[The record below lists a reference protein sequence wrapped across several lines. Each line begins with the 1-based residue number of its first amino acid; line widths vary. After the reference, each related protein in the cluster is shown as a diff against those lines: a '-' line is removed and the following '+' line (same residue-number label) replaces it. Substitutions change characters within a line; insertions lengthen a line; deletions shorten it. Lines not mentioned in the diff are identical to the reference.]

1 MAVSVVDYEFLGRIN
16 SRRPS
21 LQESC
26 LSIVPGLW
34 ERKLPDHPVDDSF
47 FRGGLDPAFAGHA
60 STRRAAPIR
69 VLSQCLVTTR
79 ASPLRTMSIISE
91 VEPSSRGADSL
102 MLWPG
107 TSTASKRMG

>member
-47 FRGGLDPAFAGHA
+47 F
-60 STRRAAPIR
+60 AADSI
-69 VLSQCLVTTR
+69 Q
-79 ASPLRTMSIISE
+79 PLRDMRQLDVPRPYAYSVS
-91 VEPSSRGADSL
+91 A
-102 MLWPG
+102 
-107 TSTASKRMG
+107 